1 MRNNKQASQA
11 SQISQTTGAVR
22 KSGKSKYFSFYL
34 VMLLCMAMVSI
45 ACWFAWTQ
53 SRNKMILELDSAVNS
68 IRDTG
73 DVKVMEME
81 TAIPRETILE
91 SEKSEKSQDSDS
103 ARSGTRPRSDENP
116 DLDPELDSDQ
126 DQKSELEQVPAG
138 VQPLQTVPP
147 ETQAQPFTQSAG
159 SIIDAP
165 QTAPAVIVPDVQ
177 DSPADQ
183 ESPESQEITE
193 AVFVPSTPSCYP
205 LDGEILETFSNGEL
219 VKSATTGV
227 WQSHNGIDIAGSLGD
242 AVCAM
247 NAGIVKNIENHALW
261 GVTITIDH
269 QNGIYSR
276 YCNLNT
282 GVTVNA
288 GDHVEAGT
296 VIGAIGDTADMESAL
311 DSHLHF
317 EVLRGEIYLDPVAYI
332 DIDMKNSSTE
342 TTTAENAD

>member
-1 MRNNKQASQA
+1 MRTNMNTKQASQ
-11 SQISQTTGAVR
+11 TGKR
-22 KSGKSKYFSFYL
+22 KLQHMSFYL

-53 SRNKMILELDSAVNS
+53 TKKQMIVELDSAVNS
-68 IRDTG
+68 IGDV

-81 TAIPRETILE
+81 TAIPRNTIPE
-91 SEKSEKSQDSDS
+91 SEPDSEQDSEI
-103 ARSGTRPRSDENP
+103 RSGARPRTEPETEPETEP
-116 DLDPELDSDQ
+116 D
-126 DQKSELEQVPAG
+126 SESEIPAG
-138 VQPLQTVPP
+138 IQPLQTAPT
-147 ETQAQPFTQSAG
+147 ETRTQSFTQSAA
-159 SIIDAP
+159 IIDAP
-165 QTAPAVIVPDVQ
+165 QTAPVIITPD
-177 DSPADQ
+177 SQ
-183 ESPESQEITE
+183 EIQESQETTE
-193 AVFVPSTPSCYP
+193 EPTESVFVPSTPSCYP
-205 LDGEILETFSNGEL
+205 LDGEIIETFSNGEL

-227 WQSHNGIDIAGSLGD
+227 WQSHNGIDIAGTLGD

-247 NAGIVKNIENHALW
+247 NSGIVKNIENNALW

-296 VIGAIGDTADMESAL
+296 IIGAVGDTADIESAM
-311 DSHLHF
+311 DTHLHF

-332 DIDMKNSSTE
+332 QSTE
-342 TTTAENAD
+342 ETTAETAD